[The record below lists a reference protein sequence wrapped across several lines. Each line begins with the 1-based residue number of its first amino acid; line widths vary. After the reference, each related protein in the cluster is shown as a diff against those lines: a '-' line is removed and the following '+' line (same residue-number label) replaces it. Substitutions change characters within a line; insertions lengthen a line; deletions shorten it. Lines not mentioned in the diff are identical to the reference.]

1 MKISRFIPKISY
13 STGLALLALLVFV
26 YIFDRK
32 IDINGDN
39 CYYYIFASSLASGN
53 GYTDMLGNAT
63 AHFPPGYPLL
73 MALVRLF
80 TGSVVA
86 QKVLNLLFLFGAV
99 LMLFYT
105 LVAEG
110 VKKSLAFIVG
120 AAVLVT
126 PHILEFSRM
135 MMSEPSCIFFIMLS
149 LWAFVHL
156 TTDNKIEWRS
166 PWLYIFLSATVYT
179 FFIRT
184 QAMVFVGA
192 FVMALLLARRFRM
205 ALLLS
210 GAFVAGYAPWALRS
224 ALLGLEQS
232 RYIHQLDFTKVFAT
246 LKMLV
251 VQVMPESVLPLFR
264 VHYGAEPSLLLYFI
278 AFSLLALTFFGFYR
292 LKRLRFVLPLFLV
305 GNIAL
310 VSIMDTPSYYRYM
323 IIVLPVVTAGLFA
336 GVWGLCDILCRRIL
350 KRAFSPWFLLLLF
363 VPMFFYCKDTSKHT
377 VWGLHRE
384 ARTGYPIT
392 VRAFFAMG
400 AEAATR
406 GDSCIVASRKPELLY
421 VHKGVR
427 GVRLKESY
435 TNVQIVRDL
444 LADNVDFIILENMGF
459 RYTREVL
466 YPCFKEHP
474 AFFEPLTYTS
484 TPVNVLFKFHKE
496 RARVWVEGFGDEE

>member
-110 VKKSLAFIVG
+110 VKKPLAFIVG

-166 PWLYIFLSATVYT
+166 PWLYIFLFATVYT

-310 VSIMDTPSYYRYM
+310 VSIM
-323 IIVLPVVTAGLFA
+323 V
-336 GVWGLCDILCRRIL
+336 
-350 KRAFSPWFLLLLF
+350 
-363 VPMFFYCKDTSKHT
+363 
-377 VWGLHRE
+377 
-384 ARTGYPIT
+384 
-392 VRAFFAMG
+392 
-400 AEAATR
+400 
-406 GDSCIVASRKPELLY
+406 
-421 VHKGVR
+421 
-427 GVRLKESY
+427 
-435 TNVQIVRDL
+435 
-444 LADNVDFIILENMGF
+444 
-459 RYTREVL
+459 
-466 YPCFKEHP
+466 
-474 AFFEPLTYTS
+474 
-484 TPVNVLFKFHKE
+484 
-496 RARVWVEGFGDEE
+496 